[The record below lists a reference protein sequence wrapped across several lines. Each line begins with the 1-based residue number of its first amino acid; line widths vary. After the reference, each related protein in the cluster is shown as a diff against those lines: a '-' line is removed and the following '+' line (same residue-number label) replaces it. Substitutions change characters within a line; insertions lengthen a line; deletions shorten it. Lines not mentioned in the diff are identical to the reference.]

1 MSQLSP
7 IDQLFVELYD
17 SSPTKAGQAYEKL
30 VAAALKI
37 ATGIDYNYDQHAR
50 GTYSET
56 DFQLDAHS
64 PGTSTMVEAKDY
76 TIEGKKVG
84 RADIQKQVG
93 ALTDLPIEHGIFASA
108 TDYTSPARKYAKS
121 TNINPVQKPINLF
134 HIRPST
140 ETDRKGRV
148 ERINISIE
156 IIRYDFEHAKYQP
169 YVSNDAIKLLEKNG
183 LLNKLLGFHLENF
196 YNAQGEIT
204 ITFNELIN
212 EYAPS
217 ITSIPDSDGLYHG
230 SWIFWNEFIPYE
242 NIRLEIKRVDYAVER
257 KTANEEIIIEAQG
270 TPKILVKAEDGT
282 VNKLITDEQL
292 KKVCFKDG
300 KVIL

>member
-30 VAAALKI
+30 VAATLKI
-37 ATGIDYNYDQHAR
+37 VTGIDYNYDQHIK
-50 GTYSET
+50 GTYSNT

-64 PGTSTMVEAKDY
+64 PESSTMVEAKDY
-76 TIEGKKVG
+76 SIEGRKVG
-84 RADIQKQVG
+84 RADIQKQAG
-93 ALTDLPIEHGIFASA
+93 ALSDLPIEQGIFASA
-108 TDYTSPARKYAKS
+108 TDYTSPAKKYANS
-121 TNINPVQKPINLF
+121 TNINPVQKPIDLF

-140 ETDRKGRV
+140 ERDRKGRV
-148 ERINISIE
+148 ERIFITISVINF
-156 IIRYDFEHAKYQP
+156 DFEHARYQLHL
-169 YVSNDAIKLLEKNG
+169 SDDTKKLLEKNG
-183 LLNKLLGFHLENF
+183 LLNKPLGFHLENF
-196 YNAQGEIT
+196 YNVKGEIT

-242 NIRLEIKRVDYAVER
+242 NIRLEIKRIDYAVER
-257 KTANEEIIIEAQG
+257 KTEQQQIVIETKG
-270 TPKILVKAEDGT
+270 TPKILVKSEDGT
-282 VNKLITDEQL
+282 INKLITDEQL